1 MEENSFIFTDGK
13 DPKMIEAYEKARET
27 FKYFWREQSW
37 ENRRIIPG
45 LDLAFVKAA
54 FSEED
59 PETGEI
65 TVEHMWIN
73 EVDFDGD
80 TVSGFLINNP
90 NNLTNIQAGDYF
102 EIPLNE
108 ISDWLFAITP
118 AVKQPKGLSKLFSS
132 SANPLPKTYG
142 GFTIHKM
149 RADMPEDERK
159 EHDDA
164 WQLDFGDF
172 NDIQLV
178 NEQDEKPEN
187 LIEHPMSR
195 NMEGEFLKFLQEYPD
210 ELTNKDENGLT
221 LLHKETIAGNLTS
234 VNVIL
239 GAGADKNVKSNNGK
253 TALDY
258 AKQLKWEHIVP
269 ALEG

>member
-13 DPKMIEAYEKARET
+13 DPKMVAAYEKARET

-45 LDLAFVKAA
+45 LDLAYVKAS
-54 FSEED
+54 FSQED
-59 PETGEI
+59 PETGEE

-80 TVSGFLINNP
+80 TVSGFLINEP
-90 NNLTNIQAGDYF
+90 NALTNIQAGDYF
-102 EIPLNE
+102 EIPLHE

-118 AVKQPKGLSKLFSS
+118 LEKKPKGLSKLFSS
-132 SANPLPKTYG
+132 PEQLIPKAYG
-142 GFTIHKM
+142 GYTIQKM

-172 NDIQLV
+172 NDILVV
-178 NEQDEKPEN
+178 NEQKEKPEN
-187 LIEHPMSR
+187 LVEHPMSK
-195 NMEGEFLKFLQEYPD
+195 NMKDEFIKFLQEYPD
-210 ELTNKDENGLT
+210 ELTNADEKGLT

-234 VNVIL
+234 VDIIL
-239 GAGADKNVKSNNGK
+239 KAGADKTVQSNSRK

-258 AKQLKWEHIVP
+258 AKQLNWEHLIP
-269 ALEG
+269 ILEG